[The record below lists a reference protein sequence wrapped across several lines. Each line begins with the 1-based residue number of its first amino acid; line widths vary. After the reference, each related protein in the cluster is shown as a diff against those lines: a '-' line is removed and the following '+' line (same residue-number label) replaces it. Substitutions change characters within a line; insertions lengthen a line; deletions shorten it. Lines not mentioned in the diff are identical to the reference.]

1 MVVLWELEFSP
12 KELPG
17 ISDNCFKKTKE
28 AFTING
34 SSELQ
39 KDAVSVEI
47 QLKKSLNFRL
57 SVD

>member
-17 ISDNCFKKTKE
+17 ISDNCFKKSE
-28 AFTING
+28 EPFTTNG

-47 QLKKSLNFRL
+47 
-57 SVD
+57 